1 MKKYILMFI
10 KFISLLFVI
19 LSLVLLVGTYV
30 NEKYYIELGKV
41 YLGNELK
48 KQVVEKTDDFYGN
61 IKNDNQIVGGILEK
75 VGVDKLVNIGKEKI
89 TDNIDTI
96 LDKAIKG
103 GIFLG
108 KYEFSDDT
116 LFGLGKIG
124 NEIKSKITNYVKDI
138 KDNFFRD
145 IRIFLI
151 TNLIGFGF
159 IYFILSYKNKI
170 YVAKNMF
177 YSVLIFFL
185 VLLGGSLFYVLG
197 QDWLMNLVSNT
208 YLGYYYPLLILTFTG
223 FFIHWFYNEFFI

>member
-19 LSLVLLVGTYV
+19 LSLVLLVWTYV
-30 NEKYYIELGKV
+30 NEKYYIELWKV
-41 YLGNELK
+41 YLWNELK
-48 KQVVEKTDDFYGN
+48 KQVVEKTDDFYWN
-61 IKNDNQIVGGILEK
+61 IKNDNQIVWWILEK
-75 VGVDKLVNIGKEKI
+75 VWVDKLVNIWKEKI

-96 LDKAIKG
+96 LDKAIKWW
-103 GIFLG
+103 IFLW

-116 LFGLGKIG
+116 LFWLWKIW

-151 TNLIGFGF
+151 TNLIWFWF

-185 VLLGGSLFYVLG
+185 VLLWWSLFYVLG

-208 YLGYYYPLLILTFTG
+208 YLGYYYPLLILTFTW